1 MVEPADLGKRHDLSG
16 TAGLNRSPVG
26 GVLAQR
32 KMRSG
37 SVVII
42 EVRNKDPSQMSFI
55 QDDHVVQAQ
64 AGKEDPEHAVERA
77 KPRPWSFPLQDRHL
91 LAESDIFQL

>member
-1 MVEPADLGKRHDLSG
+1 
-16 TAGLNRSPVG
+16 
-26 GVLAQR
+26 
-32 KMRSG
+32 
-37 SVVII
+37 
-42 EVRNKDPSQMSFI
+42 MSFI